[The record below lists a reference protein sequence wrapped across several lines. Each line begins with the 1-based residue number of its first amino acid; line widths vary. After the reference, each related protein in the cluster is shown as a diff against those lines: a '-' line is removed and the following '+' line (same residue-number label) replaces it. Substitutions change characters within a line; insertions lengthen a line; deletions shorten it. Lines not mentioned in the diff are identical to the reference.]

1 MWTGVRRNRILC
13 SKLRERER
21 EMIENKQNGNF
32 EELLTDFKT
41 KYYIGKCKKPL
52 EKKKK

>member
-1 MWTGVRRNRILC
+1 LINLE
-13 SKLRERER
+13 KENERD
-21 EMIENKQNGNF
+21 QNGNF